1 MNIESSSTH
10 ASPVS
15 QPDVPH
21 VSAPPLDI
29 SHYVTEDL
37 VPVPTSTG
45 VPTSVDSNA
54 PPALDTATP
63 ARIGFLSR
71 LFGSNGLRQQPE
83 EESYITDRRRAV
95 GPGAVSASP
104 SEDQRLLQL
113 QISAE
118 ATEQRLITSRMET
131 EIAELD
137 ARKAAVEA
145 ALAQSHQRTHALERE
160 STDNLGASRS
170 PSPPCEGL
178 RRSPRRS
185 HSPQSEVAALMQL
198 FQQQQQQAADREQ
211 RREERRDEQRREDRR
226 EAAEREARLEAR
238 LAEREARVEARL
250 LQNPSIASVGYRI
263 GSAAKEFRPFEGKED
278 GAAYILELTH
288 LLGTHEVPVTQ
299 WPRELSLKLK
309 GSAAN
314 WYAARFPDLPVGTFP
329 PWSEFYAAMLHTYS
343 QSYGAAGAYQ
353 DLHNLRR
360 LPGSTGKEA
369 YARVEEHS
377 MLLRRKGVHNP
388 GPEEQHAYILQ
399 NQLTAGESARWIS
412 LANADEKISD
422 AALNALELGTADA
435 RTGRLSCPPPTRE
448 AFFAARREHLR
459 NFLNE
464 QGPATTGDRSMGSS
478 SARAAVSTG
487 NDTAEPPTPP
497 SEGAPPSSPAATP
510 ADRAAVVARLQAQHM
525 ARGSDTEKP
534 PPRYYGTPEC
544 PDLSRNAKV
553 FAERRASR
561 ACFGCTPAQ
570 LEAQGPIPHWRCKY
584 HGQDASDA
592 DRVRR
597 VDGSGPATIH
607 RR

>member
-1 MNIESSSTH
+1 MNIEASSIH

-29 SHYVTEDL
+29 SHHVTEEL
-37 VPVPTSTG
+37 VPVPT
-45 VPTSVDSNA
+45 PVDNA

-63 ARIGFLSR
+63 ARSGFLAR
-71 LFGSNGLRQQPE
+71 LFGSNGPQQQE
-83 EESYITDRRRAV
+83 ERYITDRRRAV
-95 GPGAVSASP
+95 GSDAVPTSP
-104 SEDQRLLQL
+104 SEEQRLLQL
-113 QISAE
+113 RINAE
-118 ATEQRLITSRMET
+118 ATEQRMVTFRMET

-137 ARKAAVEA
+137 ARKAAAEA

-160 STDNLGASRS
+160 SADNLGISPS
-170 PSPPCEGL
+170 PSPPCG

-185 HSPQSEVAALMQL
+185 PSPPSEVAALLQL

-226 EAAEREARLEAR
+226 EAAEREERLEARVAEREARLEAR
-238 LAEREARVEARL
+238 L
-250 LQNPSIASVGYRI
+250 LQTPSPASVGYRI
-263 GSAAKEFRPFEGKED
+263 GAAAKEFRPFEGKED
-278 GAAYILELTH
+278 GAAYTLELTH
-288 LLGTHEVPVTQ
+288 LLGTHEVPVAQ

-314 WYAARFPDLPVGTFP
+314 WYAARFPDLPAGTFP
-329 PWSEFYAAMLHTYS
+329 PWSELYAAILHAYS

-353 DLHNLRR
+353 DLHSLRR

-388 GPEEQHAYILQ
+388 GPEEQNAYILQ

-422 AALNALELGTADA
+422 AALNALELGAADA

-448 AFFAARREHLR
+448 TFFAARREHLR

-464 QGPATTGDRSMGSS
+464 QGPATTGDRSSGSS

-487 NDTAEPPTPP
+487 HDTAELPTPP
-497 SEGAPPSSPAATP
+497 SGGTPISSAPPV
-510 ADRAAVVARLQAQHM
+510 DRAAVVARLQAQHT
-525 ARGSDTEKP
+525 ARGNDTEKP
-534 PPRYYGTPEC
+534 PPRYYGTAEC
-544 PDLSRNAKV
+544 PDLPRNATM
-553 FAERRASR
+553 FAERKASR

-570 LEAQGPIPHWRCKY
+570 LTAQGPIPHWLCKY
-584 HGQDASDA
+584 HGQDASAA
-592 DRVRR
+592 DRSRR
-597 VDGSGPATIH
+597 VPGSGPETLHH
-607 RR
+607 R

>member
-1 MNIESSSTH
+1 
-10 ASPVS
+10 
-15 QPDVPH
+15 
-21 VSAPPLDI
+21 
-29 SHYVTEDL
+29 
-37 VPVPTSTG
+37 
-45 VPTSVDSNA
+45 
-54 PPALDTATP
+54 
-63 ARIGFLSR
+63 
-71 LFGSNGLRQQPE
+71 
-83 EESYITDRRRAV
+83 
-95 GPGAVSASP
+95 
-104 SEDQRLLQL
+104 
-113 QISAE
+113 
-118 ATEQRLITSRMET
+118 
-131 EIAELD
+131 
-137 ARKAAVEA
+137 VE
-145 ALAQSHQRTHALERE
+145 
-160 STDNLGASRS
+160 
-170 PSPPCEGL
+170 
-178 RRSPRRS
+178 
-185 HSPQSEVAALMQL
+185 ALMQL

-329 PWSEFYAAMLHTYS
+329 PWSELYAAMLHTYS

-422 AALNALELGTADA
+422 AALNAWRLAPPMLERGASHA
-435 RTGRLSCPPPTRE
+435 RPQRGRRSSPP
-448 AFFAARREHLR
+448 AASTSATSSTSKGRRP
-459 NFLNE
+459 
-464 QGPATTGDRSMGSS
+464 PAT
-478 SARAAVSTG
+478 AAWVPRQPG
-487 NDTAEPPTPP
+487 RRYPPVT
-497 SEGAPPSSPAATP
+497 T
-510 ADRAAVVARLQAQHM
+510 QQN
-525 ARGSDTEKP
+525 P
-534 PPRYYGTPEC
+534 PPRLRRGHHPHRRRQPPRTGQPWW
-544 PDLSRNAKV
+544 
-553 FAERRASR
+553 RASR
-561 ACFGCTPAQ
+561 PNTLHAGATRKNPLRGTTAHRNTLTCPAMRKC
-570 LEAQGPIPHWRCKY
+570 LLSAGPPGR
-584 HGQDASDA
+584 ASA
-592 DRVRR
+592 APRR
-597 VDGSGPATIH
+597 S
-607 RR
+607 